1 MPIVEYKN
9 ERTNE
14 GIQKPGYILSGG
26 RYRAPNYS
34 MIGYVEEN
42 PRYWVPTG
50 IKSLSKEDFI
60 KRQMEHFDED
70 VVNGEYVKYQEFEAE
85 VARRVVEENGNE
97 IVTESKE
104 IPELEIIETIKQ
116 EEWWSTIYDNLL
128 NQWQS
133 MHEPNRIAENE

>member
-1 MPIVEYKN
+1 MPMVEYKN
-9 ERTNE
+9 ERTTE

-26 RYRAPNYS
+26 KYRAPNYS

-60 KRQMEHFDED
+60 KRQMEHFDEGL
-70 VVNGEYVKYQEFEAE
+70 VNGEYVRYQEIQAETARIMDDTNEA
-85 VARRVVEENGNE
+85 V
-97 IVTESKE
+97 IESKE
-104 IPELEIIETIKQ
+104 MPEPEIIETIKP
-116 EEWWSTIYDNLL
+116 EDWWSTVYDNLM